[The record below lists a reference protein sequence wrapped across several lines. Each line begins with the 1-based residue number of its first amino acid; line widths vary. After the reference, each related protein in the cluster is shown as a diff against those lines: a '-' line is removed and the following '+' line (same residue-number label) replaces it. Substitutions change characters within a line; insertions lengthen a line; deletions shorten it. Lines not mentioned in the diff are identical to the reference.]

1 MVVAIGCV
9 KELRAVWV
17 REGNDQ
23 AEALS
28 VEIVVKNLKIR
39 CCMAYGCQ
47 ESDLNERKAAF
58 WKYLDEEVVLASDS
72 GSGFVLHFDGNLWAG
87 DGIIPGDPRM
97 QNRNGKLFEEFLARN
112 PHFSVINS
120 LPLCEGLI
128 TRRRIKN
135 GKIEESVLD
144 FFVVCNLV
152 LPHIKR
158 MVIDESKS
166 HILTNYQSVKKQGK
180 ATDSDHFT
188 EFIDLDLEIIN
199 EKPERLE
206 ILDFKN
212 KEAQGNF
219 KNLT

>member
-1 MVVAIGCV
+1 MSQIYGNQSSRIDTQTFNLKKVLNEIKPSVFCIEETKFKDSGKWKIENYDIFELVRGSRDGGGGLAIGCV

-28 VEIVVKNLKIR
+28 VEIFVKNLKIR
-39 CCMAYGCQ
+39 CCVAYGCQ

-97 QNRNGKLFEEFLARN
+97 QNRKLFEEFLARN
-112 PHFSVINS
+112 PHLSVINS

-144 FFVVCNLV
+144 FFVV
-152 LPHIKR
+152 
-158 MVIDESKS
+158 
-166 HILTNYQSVKKQGK
+166 
-180 ATDSDHFT
+180 
-188 EFIDLDLEIIN
+188 
-199 EKPERLE
+199 
-206 ILDFKN
+206 
-212 KEAQGNF
+212 
-219 KNLT
+219 